1 MSKNEKRKRS
11 GPWIDVWRR
20 LKKNKLAIVGLII
33 LGLVILISVFAPF
46 IAPYGYMDQ
55 DYSATLQFPN
65 KEHLFGTD
73 NFGRDIFSR
82 IIYGGRYSLIIG
94 IGCVSIAA
102 VVGSILGIIAAF
114 YSKFDNVIM
123 RMIDIVMGIP
133 SFLLAISIA
142 AALGTGL
149 RNLMIAVSI
158 TSLPAFTRVVR
169 AQVLTVKEQEFIE
182 AARSIGG
189 NNFRI
194 IFRHILPNAL
204 APIIVQFTLGA
215 VNSILWAA
223 SLSFIGLGIQ
233 PPSPEWGAMLSAG
246 RTYLRDNW
254 YMSVFPGLA
263 IMVTTYSL
271 NLIGDGLRDAL
282 DPRLKQ

>member
-1 MSKNEKRKRS
+1 MAEKKRRS
-11 GPWIDVWRR
+11 GPWLDVWKR
-20 LKKNKLAIVGLII
+20 LKKNKLAIVGMVI

-46 IAPYGYMDQ
+46 IAPYGYMEQ
-55 DYSATLQFPN
+55 DYAATLQFPR

-94 IGCVSIAA
+94 IGCVSFAA
-102 VVGSILGIIAAF
+102 VIGSILGIVAAF
-114 YSKFDNVIM
+114 YSKFDNIIM

-169 AQVLTVKEQEFIE
+169 AQVMTVKEQEFIE

-189 NNFRI
+189 NNLRI

-263 IMVTTYSL
+263 IMITTYSL

>member
-1 MSKNEKRKRS
+1 MAEKKRRS
-11 GPWIDVWRR
+11 GPWLDVWKR
-20 LKKNKLAIVGLII
+20 LKKNKLAIVGMVI

-46 IAPYGYMDQ
+46 IAPYGYMEQ
-55 DYSATLQFPN
+55 DYAATLQFPR

-102 VVGSILGIIAAF
+102 VIGSILGIVAAF
-114 YSKFDNVIM
+114 YSKFDNIIM

-169 AQVLTVKEQEFIE
+169 AQVMTVKEQEFIE

-189 NNFRI
+189 NNLRI

-263 IMVTTYSL
+263 IMITTYSL

>member
-1 MSKNEKRKRS
+1 MAEKKRKS
-11 GPWIDVWRR
+11 GPWLDVWKR
-20 LKKNKLAIVGLII
+20 LKKNKLAIVGIVI

-46 IAPYGYMDQ
+46 IAPYGYMEQ
-55 DYSATLQFPN
+55 DYAATLQFPG

-102 VVGSILGIIAAF
+102 VIGSILGIIAAF
-114 YSKFDNVIM
+114 YSKFDNIIM

-169 AQVLTVKEQEFIE
+169 AQVMTVKEQEFIE
-182 AARSIGG
+182 AVRSIGG

-263 IMVTTYSL
+263 IMITTYSL